1 MYPYSLEELAWA
13 AARAI
18 KEEVRRIRPGSAQK
32 DDVLKSAS

>member
-18 KEEVRRIRPGSAQK
+18 KEEVRQARSGTVEKEAVS
-32 DDVLKSAS
+32 KSAS

>member
-18 KEEVRRIRPGSAQK
+18 KEEVRRARPGSVEK
-32 DDVLKSAS
+32 EDVSKSAS